1 MLSVSLDYPFLIA
14 LSDFSKVSNVYL
26 HLIGLIVK
34 LFIFILLLIKGR
46 RCRDRMEVGFTTICA
61 ISAYHH

>member
-1 MLSVSLDYPFLIA
+1 MLPVSLDYPFLIA
-14 LSDFSKVSNVYL
+14 LSDFSNVYL

-34 LFIFILLLIKGR
+34 LFIVLLLLSKGR